1 MNASKK
7 SGRGSQRLWRGL
19 TTVTASVLALA
30 LCAQPL
36 VSANRTD
43 LDKFLG
49 TQSSKIVTDDS
60 DSQDLFAYKSDYTS
74 TTELLDAIED
84 LGERMSEEGTVLLKN
99 NGALPLSAGE
109 KGKVSLLGFS
119 SYYPLMGGIMGSSL
133 TPNQG
138 TDADTVDLVQA
149 LTARG
154 FTLNPDLQP
163 LYQSL
168 ESTFATEV
176 QTWAGSVTY
185 NTLTAPSVGGVFS
198 SKEPSQSALTGADV
212 NWKNGLSDYNVMI
225 VTIAR
230 AASENATYLPGEA
243 GVDPSQNLNQA
254 DPLGLSDDERDLIQ
268 AAVEAK
274 GADGKVIVLL
284 NSASALEVQEIQDN
298 DGVDAILQAGLPGG
312 YGFYGVADILSGD
325 ANPSGHLSDTY
336 AADISASPAAQN
348 FGNFEWTNPDPTTTT
363 NSAIVQAEGIYM
375 GYKYYETRYAD
386 VVLGQ
391 GNAGAWDYDSE
402 VTYPFGYGLSYT
414 TFDISKPKY
423 KNGKVTVSVKNTG
436 KVSGTEIVQVYMR
449 RPSDTAG
456 PNKTLRG
463 YTRVDLAPGQ
473 SKTVEIDFP
482 RELFENWDEAVQEM
496 RVVPGEYELMV
507 GSSSDA
513 KDLKTIKVK
522 I

>member
-43 LDKFLG
+43 LDKFLR

-198 SKEPSQSALTGADV
+198 SKEPSQSALTGADA

-284 NSASALEVQEIQDN
+284 NSASALEIGRAHV
-298 DGVDAILQAGLPGG
+298 
-312 YGFYGVADILSGD
+312 
-325 ANPSGHLSDTY
+325 
-336 AADISASPAAQN
+336 
-348 FGNFEWTNPDPTTTT
+348 
-363 NSAIVQAEGIYM
+363 
-375 GYKYYETRYAD
+375 
-386 VVLGQ
+386 
-391 GNAGAWDYDSE
+391 
-402 VTYPFGYGLSYT
+402 
-414 TFDISKPKY
+414 
-423 KNGKVTVSVKNTG
+423 
-436 KVSGTEIVQVYMR
+436 
-449 RPSDTAG
+449 
-456 PNKTLRG
+456 
-463 YTRVDLAPGQ
+463 
-473 SKTVEIDFP
+473 
-482 RELFENWDEAVQEM
+482 
-496 RVVPGEYELMV
+496 
-507 GSSSDA
+507 
-513 KDLKTIKVK
+513 
-522 I
+522 